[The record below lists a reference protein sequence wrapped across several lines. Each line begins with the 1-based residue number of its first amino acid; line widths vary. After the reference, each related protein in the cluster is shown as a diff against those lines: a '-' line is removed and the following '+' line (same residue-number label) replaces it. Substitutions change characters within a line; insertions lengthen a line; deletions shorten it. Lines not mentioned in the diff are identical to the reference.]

1 MSSIIHRYSL
11 PTCTLEILGKA
22 SPLFRSVNHG
32 SVKPLL
38 FRLNFDDPRLP
49 KDDHLTIEGNLQQL
63 NQLQVTVEHYIQ
75 KRLNPLKDDPSLGY
89 APPQKTED
97 PFLSLVGT
105 WSSKLEE
112 LRIPS
117 LSATPSR
124 FNLRLYSSDFLTH
137 QLCLGD
143 LTPVPTQVQLSTLQL
158 FDLAS
163 ALTQHTEEAL
173 VLSPPPRSSGWNQ
186 NWGQIAALAVL
197 TLGLATSTIK
207 LFDGSPVANSASGN
221 LPKSSLGASSLDQQT
236 SLIQPFSSS
245 QPATSPMVDPTLSA
259 TAPSPSPSSM
269 DVQALDSNLNPYP
282 SSQLPPDMITLPPP
296 PPINLLP
303 PPTLSIPEPLPVV
316 PQTTP
321 KLAAIPLAG
330 VNNQFNPNSTVN
342 RKGSRKPTTA
352 FDTIPQVAEVRS
364 YFEQRWSP
372 PNTLTQTLEYRLL
385 LSSDGSVSQIIPL
398 GDAAGAFVDRTGIP
412 LVGDPFVS
420 PLEGSKRPMLRLVL
434 ANDGRVQVFLES
446 FN

>member
-1 MSSIIHRYSL
+1 M
-11 PTCTLEILGKA
+11 
-22 SPLFRSVNHG
+22 
-32 SVKPLL
+32 
-38 FRLNFDDPRLP
+38 
-49 KDDHLTIEGNLQQL
+49 
-63 NQLQVTVEHYIQ
+63 
-75 KRLNPLKDDPSLGY
+75 
-89 APPQKTED
+89 
-97 PFLSLVGT
+97 
-105 WSSKLEE
+105 
-112 LRIPS
+112 
-117 LSATPSR
+117 
-124 FNLRLYSSDFLTH
+124 
-137 QLCLGD
+137 
-143 LTPVPTQVQLSTLQL
+143 
-158 FDLAS
+158 
-163 ALTQHTEEAL
+163 
-173 VLSPPPRSSGWNQ
+173 
-186 NWGQIAALAVL
+186 AVL

-207 LFDGSPVANSASGN
+207 LFDGSPVANSANGN

-236 SLIQPFSSS
+236 SLIQPFSSP
-245 QPATSPMVDPTLSA
+245 QPATNPMVDPTLSA

-269 DVQALDSNLNPYP
+269 DVQALNSNLNPYP
-282 SSQLPPDMITLPPP
+282 SSQLPPPMITLPPP

-321 KLAAIPLAG
+321 KVAAIPLAG
-330 VNNQFNPNSTVN
+330 VNNQFNPNPTVN

-420 PLEGSKRPMLRLVL
+420 PLEGSKIPMLRLVL